1 MGTFIHILWHRKY
14 PKILIFLIVLLR
26 HECWLFSKQYF
37 LYIFFNIMRVILSS
51 QFLKNSFIISCS
63 GNVLQR
69 LLMDLKFQKLNK
81 FFYLSQFSLS
91 VMSNSLWPYGLQH
104 TRPLCPSPTPGA
116 CSNSSTSNRWCHPTN
131 SCSVVPFSSCLQFFP
146 SSRSFQMS
154 PFFSSAG

>member
-1 MGTFIHILWHRKY
+1 MTQKVSKNSYFLDCPTQAWMLTFFKT
-14 PKILIFLIVLLR
+14 IFLI
-26 HECWLFSKQYF
+26 YF
-37 LYIFFNIMRVILSS
+37 FTIMQVILSS
-51 QFLKNSFIISCS
+51 QFLKNSFTISCS

-81 FFYLSQFSLS
+81 LFYLSQFSLL
-91 VMSNSLWPYGLQH
+91 VMSNSLWPHGLQH

-131 SCSVVPFSSCLQFFP
+131 SCSVVPFSCLQFFP